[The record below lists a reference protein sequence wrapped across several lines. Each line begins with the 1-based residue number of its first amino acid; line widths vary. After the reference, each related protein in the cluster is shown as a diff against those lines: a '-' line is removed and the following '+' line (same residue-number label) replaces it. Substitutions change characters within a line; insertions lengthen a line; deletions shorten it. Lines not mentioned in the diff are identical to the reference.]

1 MQSSEVTDYRQASS
15 PFQDIPVLQSV
26 LDNAVDGLIV
36 LSAERNVV
44 YLNHAASRMIGDDA
58 IGIHCGTLLHCHDA
72 DHSSLRF
79 DGCYGQC
86 VLASGR
92 PFTNI
97 EMNIKNI
104 DGETVP
110 VEVTYSYIPVPK
122 RSPYLLMS
130 LRDITDK
137 KQAERARRQ
146 KEELRYTL
154 QERERLARDLHDGV
168 VQDIAFVNM
177 QVKLLL
183 EDLESNRPVSTEQLT
198 KISQVLDNGY
208 GELRTAIRD
217 LSLGISGNLKHHLSQ
232 SVLEFQTRTNI
243 DVVLDCD
250 PLPTDLEISFVHQ
263 VTKIVQEALT
273 NIRKHAEATNVQI
286 AVKRSTDNHTLHLD
300 VMDNGIGFVTGES
313 QPSGHYGMKTMC
325 ERCELLGGNMTVRSR
340 LHEGTHIHCDIPLG

>member
-1 MQSSEVTDYRQASS
+1 MQSSEATDYRQASS

-26 LDNAVDGLIV
+26 LDNAVDGLVV

-44 YLNHAASRMIGDDA
+44 YMNHAAARLIGDDA

-72 DHSSLRF
+72 AHSSLRF
-79 DGCYGQC
+79 EGCYGQC
-86 VLASGR
+86 VLSSGL
-92 PFTNI
+92 PMTNI
-97 EMNIKNI
+97 EMNIKNT

-130 LRDITDK
+130 LRDVTDK

-183 EDLESNRPVSTEQLT
+183 EDLESNHPVSKEQLT
-198 KISQVLDNGY
+198 KISRVLDNGY

-232 SVLEFQTRTNI
+232 SVLEFQTRTSV
-243 DVVLDCD
+243 DVDLDCD
-250 PLPTDLEISFVHQ
+250 MLPTDLETSFVHQ

-273 NIRKHAEATNVQI
+273 NIRKHAQATEVQVS
-286 AVKRSTDNHTLHLD
+286 VKPSKDNQTLHLD
-300 VMDNGIGFVTGES
+300 VIDNGTGFVTTES
-313 QPSGHYGMKTMC
+313 PPNGHYGMKTMC
-325 ERCELLGGNMTVRSR
+325 ERCELLGGKITVHSE
-340 LHEGTHIHCDIPLG
+340 LHRGTHIHCEIPLA